1 MTTTMVVRLDSD
13 GDVLLA
19 GPVVRAVAASG
30 DRVVLLV
37 GPQGAAA
44 ARLLPGV
51 DEVLV
56 WSCPW
61 IVADPAPV
69 DPAAVAEVVERV
81 RAAGVG
87 RALVLTSFHQS
98 PLPTALVLRL
108 AGVGWV
114 GAVSE
119 DYPGSLLDLRH
130 RLPEQ
135 GLHEAQRQL
144 RLAEAAGFALPADDT
159 GALRVRTGLPD
170 TTALTGEQPYVVVHP
185 GASVPARAPGPEWCT
200 RLVRALLAEGRRVV
214 VTGGPG
220 ERALTAAVAAPGAVP
235 GSAPGAVPDSA
246 PGAVPDSAPGAVDL
260 GGATDLAEL
269 ADVLR
274 RADAVVVGNT
284 GPAHLA
290 AAVGTPVVSLFA
302 PVVPAERW
310 RPWQVPHV
318 LLGDQSADCA
328 LSRAKSCPVPGHP
341 CLDGVPVEHALAALE
356 TLAGPLPRP
365 RLEVPA

>member
-1 MTTTMVVRLDSD
+1 VTTTLVARLDSD

-19 GPVVRAVAASG
+19 GPAVRAVAASG

-56 WSCPW
+56 WTCPW

-69 DPAAVAEVVERV
+69 VPADVAEVVERV
-81 RAAGVG
+81 RATGAS

-98 PLPTALVLRL
+98 PLPTALLLRL

-135 GLHEAQRQL
+135 GLHEAERQL
-144 RLAEAAGFALPADDT
+144 RLAEAAGFALPGGDA
-159 GALRVRTGLPD
+159 GGLQVRRDLPD
-170 TTALTGEQPYVVVHP
+170 ARALTGEQPYVVVHP
-185 GASVPARAPGPEWCT
+185 GASVPARAPSPEWCA
-200 RLVRALLAEGRRVV
+200 RFVQALLESGSRVV

-220 ERALTAAVAAPGAVP
+220 ERALTAAVAVAGAL
-235 GSAPGAVPDSA
+235 
-246 PGAVPDSAPGAVDL
+246 DL
-260 GGATDLAEL
+260 GGATDLAQL

-318 LLGDQSADCA
+318 LLGDQAAACA
-328 LSRAKSCPVPGHP
+328 LSRARHCPVPGHP
-341 CLDGVPVEHALAALE
+341 CLDGVPVERAVAAVG
-356 TLAGPLPRP
+356 TLTRSLPRP

>member
-1 MTTTMVVRLDSD
+1 MSTLAPTTPPTTPPTPPRTTLVVRLDSD

-19 GPVVRAVAASG
+19 GPAVRAVAASG

-56 WSCPW
+56 WTCPW
-61 IVADPAPV
+61 IVAEPPPV
-69 DPAAVAEVVERV
+69 DPAAVAQVVDRI
-81 RAAGVG
+81 RTTGVD

-108 AGVGWV
+108 AGVAWV

-130 RLPEQ
+130 RLPET
-135 GLHEAQRQL
+135 GLHETERQL
-144 RLAEAAGFALPADDT
+144 RLVEAAGCRLPDGDD
-159 GALRVRTGLPD
+159 GALRLRDDLPD
-170 TTALTGEQPYVVVHP
+170 ARALTGEQPYVVVHP
-185 GASVPARAPGPEWCT
+185 GASVPARAPSPDWCG
-200 RLVRALLAEGRRVV
+200 RLVQALLSAGHRVV
-214 VTGGPG
+214 VTGGPA
-220 ERALTAAVAAPGAVP
+220 ERALTAAVR
-235 GSAPGAVPDSA
+235 
-246 PGAVPDSAPGAVDL
+246 APGAVDL
-260 GGATDLAEL
+260 GGATDLAQL

-274 RADAVVVGNT
+274 RAEVVVVGNT

-318 LLGDQSADCA
+318 LLGDQDAPCA
-328 LSRAKSCPVPGHP
+328 HSRAKHCPVPGHP
-341 CLDGVPVEHALAALE
+341 CLDGVPVQRAVAAVG
-356 TLAGPLPRP
+356 TLAGSLPRR

>member
-1 MTTTMVVRLDSD
+1 VSTTLVVRLDSD

-19 GPVVRAVAASG
+19 GPAVRAVAASG

-69 DPAAVAEVVERV
+69 DPADVAEVLDQLRARRV
-81 RAAGVG
+81 D

-108 AGVGWV
+108 AGVAWV

-119 DYPGSLLDLRH
+119 DYPGSLLDLRL
-130 RLPEQ
+130 RLPDT

-144 RLAEAAGFALPADDT
+144 RLAEAAGFALPPDDD
-159 GALRVRTGLPD
+159 GGLAVHRPLPD
-170 TTALTGEQPYVVVHP
+170 VGGLVGDEPYLVVHP
-185 GASVPARAPGPEWCT
+185 GASVPARAPGVPWAT
-200 RLVRALLAEGRRVV
+200 DLVAALAERGRRVL

-220 ERALTAAVAAPGAVP
+220 ETALTAAVAGT
-235 GSAPGAVPDSA
+235 SAAI
-246 PGAVPDSAPGAVDL
+246 DL
-260 GGATDLAEL
+260 GGATTLAQL
-269 ADVLR
+269 AAVLDG
-274 RADAVVVGNT
+274 ADAVVVGNT

-310 RPWQVPHV
+310 RPWRVPHA
-318 LLGDQSADCA
+318 LLGDQEAPCA
-328 LSRAKSCPVPGHP
+328 LSRAKTCPVPGHP
-341 CLDGVPVEHALAALE
+341 CLDDVPVERVLAAVQALAPA
-356 TLAGPLPRP
+356 PR
-365 RLEVPA
+365 RLEPIP

>member
-1 MTTTMVVRLDSD
+1 MSTTMVVRLDSD

-19 GPVVRAVAASG
+19 GPAVRAVAASG
-30 DRVVLLV
+30 ERVVLLV

-51 DEVLV
+51 DDVLV
-56 WSCPW
+56 WTCPW
-61 IVADPAPV
+61 IVADPGPV
-69 DPAAVAEVVERV
+69 DGATVTEVVDRI
-81 RAAGVG
+81 RAAGVD

-130 RLPEQ
+130 RLPEH
-135 GLHEAQRQL
+135 GLHEAERQL
-144 RLAEAAGFALPADDT
+144 RLAEAAGYALPPGDT
-159 GALRVRTGLPD
+159 GALRLRDGLPG

-185 GASVPARAPGPEWCT
+185 GASVPARAPRPEWCAA
-200 RLVRALLAEGRRVV
+200 LVQALLDARHRVV
-214 VTGGPG
+214 VTGGPA
-220 ERALTAAVAAPGAVP
+220 ERELTAAVAVGGAL
-235 GSAPGAVPDSA
+235 
-246 PGAVPDSAPGAVDL
+246 DL

-318 LLGDQSADCA
+318 LLGDQAEACA
-328 LSRAKSCPVPGHP
+328 LSRAKHCPVPGHP
-341 CLDGVPVEHALAALE
+341 CLDGVPVEHAVAAVE
-356 TLAGPLPRP
+356 TLLGSLPRP

>member
-19 GPVVRAVAASG
+19 GPAVRAVAASG

-56 WSCPW
+56 WTCPW
-61 IVADPAPV
+61 IVADPSPV
-69 DPAAVAEVVERV
+69 DPSQVAEVVEAV
-81 RAAGVG
+81 RGTGVD

-130 RLPEQ
+130 RLPEL

-144 RLAEAAGFALPADDT
+144 HLAEAAGFALPDGDEGGLRLRDD
-159 GALRVRTGLPD
+159 LPD
-170 TTALTGEQPYVVVHP
+170 ATAMTGEQPYVVVHP
-185 GASVPARAPGPEWCT
+185 GASVPARAPGPQWSA
-200 RLVRALLAEGRRVV
+200 RLAEALLGAGHRVV

-220 ERALTAAVAAPGAVP
+220 ETALTAVVAGRGAL
-235 GSAPGAVPDSA
+235 
-246 PGAVPDSAPGAVDL
+246 DL
-260 GGATDLAEL
+260 GGRTSLAEL
-269 ADVLR
+269 ADVVR

-318 LLGDQSADCA
+318 LLGDSSAACA
-328 LSRAKSCPVPGHP
+328 LTRAKTCPVPGHP
-341 CLDGVPVEHALAALE
+341 CLDGVPVERAVAALE
-356 TLAGPLPRP
+356 TLVGSSPRP
-365 RLEVPA
+365 RQEVPA

>member
-1 MTTTMVVRLDSD
+1 MTTTLVVRLDSD

-19 GPVVRAVAASG
+19 GPAVRAVAAQG

-51 DEVLV
+51 DDVLV

-61 IVADPAPV
+61 IVADPARV
-69 DPAAVAEVVERV
+69 DPADVGQVVADV
-81 RAAGVG
+81 RDAGID
-87 RALVLTSFHQS
+87 RALVLTSYHQS

-108 AGVGWV
+108 AGVAWV

-119 DYPGSLLDLRH
+119 DYPGSLLDLRL

-144 RLAEAAGFALPADDT
+144 RLAEAAGFALPAGDV
-159 GALRVRTGLPD
+159 GALAVRRPLPD
-170 TTALTGEQPYVVVHP
+170 TRSLTGVEPYVVVHP
-185 GASVPARAPGPEWCT
+185 GASVPARAPGPQWAGA
-200 RLVRALLAEGRRVV
+200 LVRALLDTGHRVL
-214 VTGGPG
+214 VTGGPR
-220 ERALTAAVAAPGAVP
+220 ETALTAAVVAA
-235 GSAPGAVPDSA
+235 
-246 PGAVPDSAPGAVDL
+246 APGAVDL
-260 GGATDLAEL
+260 GGRTSLGEL
-269 ADVLR
+269 AGVLD
-274 RADAVVVGNT
+274 RAAAVVVGNT

-290 AAVGTPVVSLFA
+290 AAVGTPVVSLFS

-318 LLGDQSADCA
+318 LLGDQTAACA
-328 LSRAKSCPVPGHP
+328 LSRARTCPVACHP
-341 CLDGVPVEHALAALE
+341 CLDGVPVEHVVAAVASL
-356 TLAGPLPRP
+356 TPSVTPPSPRRP
-365 RLEVPA
+365 PQEVSA